1 MTDHLRSIAV
11 TVDEPDPGVFHWVLI
26 ESTEDASVYQELEA
40 SEGSYDSWTHALR
53 QGTERLIMMA
63 LGKDSPLKGPHG
75 RGEDED
81 ADPVGWSM
89 NGRIDKATVAT
100 LSITKP

>member
-53 QGTERLIMMA
+53 QGTERLMA
-63 LGKDSPLKGPHG
+63 LAKDSPMKGPRG

-81 ADPVGWSM
+81 ADPVG
-89 NGRIDKATVAT
+89 GPGVE
-100 LSITKP
+100 

>member
-11 TVDEPDPGVFHWVLI
+11 TV
-26 ESTEDASVYQELEA
+26 T
-40 SEGSYDSWTHALR
+40 
-53 QGTERLIMMA
+53 MMA

-81 ADPVGWSM
+81 ADPVG
-89 NGRIDKATVAT
+89 GPGA
-100 LSITKP
+100 

>member
-1 MTDHLRSIAV
+1 MTNHLRSIAV

-53 QGTERLIMMA
+53 QGTERLMA
-63 LGKDSPLKGPHG
+63 LAKASPVAGPRA
-75 RGEDED
+75 RGTGEGT
-81 ADPVGWSM
+81 DPVAVDGFS
-89 NGRIDKATVAT
+89 
-100 LSITKP
+100 

>member
-53 QGTERLIMMA
+53 QGTERLMA
-63 LGKDSPLKGPHG
+63 LAKESPMAGP
-75 RGEDED
+75 RASGEDED
-81 ADPVGWSM
+81 ADPVRGAAVS
-89 NGRIDKATVAT
+89 
-100 LSITKP
+100 P

>member
-26 ESTEDASVYQELEA
+26 ESTEDASVYLDIEA

-53 QGTERLIMMA
+53 HGTERLMQIA
-63 LGKDSPLKGPHG
+63 IESPVIGP
-75 RGEDED
+75 RASGEDED
-81 ADPVGWSM
+81 ADPVG
-89 NGRIDKATVAT
+89 
-100 LSITKP
+100 

>member
-26 ESTEDASVYQELEA
+26 ESTEDASVDQEFEA

-53 QGTERLIMMA
+53 QGTERLMA
-63 LGKDSPLKGPHG
+63 MAQATPLTGL
-75 RGEDED
+75 RSIGEDEN
-81 ADPVGWSM
+81 ADPVGAA
-89 NGRIDKATVAT
+89 GVD
-100 LSITKP
+100 